1 MPKDPAVLFYTSDFL
16 SGTAFFTDEQKGQ
29 YITLLCQQH
38 QSDIIPEEHMIKVC
52 GSINSPVVSKFKKAN
67 GGYYNVR
74 MREEKERRAAYCEGR
89 RKNKLNGSKKEKEVE
104 KAEPEPMPTRI
115 VETGIIGGD
124 AQNLLEAYFYD
135 FPNSVNCEN
144 IARILKV
151 DKAVLVAA
159 LPAFRKAANLSYP
172 NGIKFAE
179 HFKNWYLKQKSTEQP
194 KEFKVKKL
202 GQ

>member
-52 GSINSPVVSKFKKAN
+52 GSINSPVVSKFKKTN

-104 KAEPEPMPTRI
+104 QETPKPEPMPTR
-115 VETGIIGGD
+115 TD
-124 AQNLLEAYFYD
+124 DSQNLLEAYFYD

-179 HFKNWYLKQKSTEQP
+179 HFKNWYLKQKSIEP

>member
-1 MPKDPAVLFYTSDFL
+1 MAENKKSVLLYCDIIHTVEELTDQEAGVLFKHYLRYVNDQNPTPPDRI
-16 SGTAFFTDEQKGQ
+16 TAIAFEPIKQ
-29 YITLLCQQH
+29 TLKRDLRKWESKSSKNRESANKRWH
-38 QSDIIPEEHMIKVC
+38 ASASNGNQSD
-52 GSINSPVVSKFKKAN
+52 A
-67 GGYYNVR
+67 
-74 MREEKERRAAYCEGR
+74 
-89 RKNKLNGSKKEKEVE
+89 KEKEVD
-104 KAEPEPMPTRI
+104 KPESMPTR
-115 VETGIIGGD
+115 TD
-124 AQNLLEAYFYD
+124 DSQNLLEAYFKD

-151 DKAVLVAA
+151 DKSVLVAA

-179 HFKNWYLKQKSTEQP
+179 HFKNWYLKQKSIEP